1 MRGLKGPK
9 RGNGLALRI
18 PSNYIADESLGTLI
32 IRGKNIGFHIYVYE
46 YDWDDNWH

>member
-1 MRGLKGPK
+1 MRGLKVPK

-18 PSNYIADESLGTLI
+18 PSELYSTLI
-32 IRGKNIGFHIYVYE
+32 IKAGNIGFHIYAYE